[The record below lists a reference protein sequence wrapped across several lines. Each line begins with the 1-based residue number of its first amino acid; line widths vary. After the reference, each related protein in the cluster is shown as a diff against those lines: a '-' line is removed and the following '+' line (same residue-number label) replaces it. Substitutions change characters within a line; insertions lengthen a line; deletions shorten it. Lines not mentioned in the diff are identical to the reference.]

1 MNEKYIWYGRN
12 ERMKKGMYRK
22 SIFFLM
28 IGVLILVFG
37 VAAVSSERNSYSVN
51 YEDISNTYADKTDY
65 GYYKYYSYEK
75 YYYPYSYSYYYQYY
89 NYYKYNNYD
98 YVLQNF
104 LYRIF
109 ERYPA
114 LETLFYRFF

>member
-1 MNEKYIWYGRN
+1 
-12 ERMKKGMYRK
+12 MKKGMYRK
-22 SIFFLM
+22 SICFLM
-28 IGVLILVFG
+28 IGVLMLVFG
-37 VAAVSSERNSYSVN
+37 AFAVPSESNIYSVN
-51 YEDISNTYADKTDY
+51 YEDISNTYEEKTY
-65 GYYKYYSYEK
+65 YSYYKYYSYEE
-75 YYYPYSYSYYYQYY
+75 YYYPYSYYYLYN

-109 ERYPA
+109 ERFPA